1 MLDFLNK
8 IIPNVMHSTD
18 RLLDS
23 ILATLQMTL
32 WSGVVMFVCGLF
44 LGVVLTVT
52 REGGIMQRK
61 ALYQV
66 LDKLINVCRSIP
78 FVIFIAILLPV
89 TKAIMG
95 TKIGVR
101 GVIVPLLAASVPFFA
116 RQVESA
122 LAHVEHGLIEA
133 AESMGKSPVNII
145 FTVYLYESIPAI
157 ARGTTIKLI
166 NLIGMTTD
174 EAVPA
179 MEKYLDDAYL
189 AHLPQVRVVH
199 GRGTGALRAACHK
212 RLKKLNY
219 VKEFR
224 LGEYGEGDTGVTIVV
239 FK

>member
-101 GVIVPLLAASVPFFA
+101 GVIGAAGG
-116 RQVESA
+116 R
-122 LAHVEHGLIEA
+122 LR
-133 AESMGKSPVNII
+133 PV
-145 FTVYLYESIPAI
+145 F
-157 ARGTTIKLI
+157 
-166 NLIGMTTD
+166 
-174 EAVPA
+174 
-179 MEKYLDDAYL
+179 
-189 AHLPQVRVVH
+189 
-199 GRGTGALRAACHK
+199 RAAGGIGAGTCRARPDRSGGIDGQKPREHHFH
-212 RLKKLNY
+212 RLS
-219 VKEFR
+219 V
-224 LGEYGEGDTGVTIVV
+224 
-239 FK
+239 

>member
-8 IIPNVMHSTD
+8 IIPNVMRSTD

-101 GVIVPLLAASVPFFA
+101 GVIAPLVAASVPFFA

-157 ARGTTIKLI
+157 ARGTTITLI
-166 NLIGMTTD
+166 NLIGLT
-174 EAVPA
+174 A
-179 MEKYLDDAYL
+179 MAGYVGAGGLGDYAITWGYNYGHYDIIWVSVLFVILIVSVIQL
-189 AHLPQVRVVH
+189 AGNFV
-199 GRGTGALRAACHK
+199 AK
-212 RLKKLNY
+212 R
-219 VKEFR
+219 FSH
-224 LGEYGEGDTGVTIVV
+224 
-239 FK
+239 

>member
-8 IIPNVMHSTD
+8 IIPNVMRSPD

-23 ILATLQMTL
+23 ILATLQMIL

-101 GVIVPLLAASVPFFA
+101 GVIVPLVAASVPFFA

-157 ARGTTIKLI
+157 ARGTTITLI
-166 NLIGMTTD
+166 NLIGLT
-174 EAVPA
+174 A
-179 MEKYLDDAYL
+179 MAGYVGAGGLGDYAITWGYNYGHYDIIWVSVLFVIFIVSVIQL
-189 AHLPQVRVVH
+189 AGNFV
-199 GRGTGALRAACHK
+199 AK
-212 RLKKLNY
+212 R
-219 VKEFR
+219 FSH
-224 LGEYGEGDTGVTIVV
+224 
-239 FK
+239 

>member
-8 IIPNVMHSTD
+8 IIPNVMRSTD

-101 GVIVPLLAASVPFFA
+101 GVIVPLVAASVPFFA

-157 ARGTTIKLI
+157 ARGTTITLI
-166 NLIGMTTD
+166 NLIGLT
-174 EAVPA
+174 A
-179 MEKYLDDAYL
+179 MAGYVGAGGLGDYAITWGYNYGHYDIIWVSVLFVILIVSVIQL
-189 AHLPQVRVVH
+189 AGNFV
-199 GRGTGALRAACHK
+199 AK
-212 RLKKLNY
+212 R
-219 VKEFR
+219 FSH
-224 LGEYGEGDTGVTIVV
+224 
-239 FK
+239 

>member
-8 IIPNVMHSTD
+8 IIPNVMRSTD

-89 TKAIMG
+89 TKVIMG

-101 GVIVPLLAASVPFFA
+101 GVIVPLVAASVPFFA

-157 ARGTTIKLI
+157 ARGTTITLI
-166 NLIGMTTD
+166 NLIGLT
-174 EAVPA
+174 A
-179 MEKYLDDAYL
+179 MAGYVGAGGLGDYAITWGYNYGHYDIIWVSVLFVILIVSVIQL
-189 AHLPQVRVVH
+189 AGNFV
-199 GRGTGALRAACHK
+199 AK
-212 RLKKLNY
+212 R
-219 VKEFR
+219 FSH
-224 LGEYGEGDTGVTIVV
+224 
-239 FK
+239 

>member
-101 GVIVPLLAASVPFFA
+101 GVIVPLVAASVPFFA

-145 FTVYLYESIPAI
+145 FTVYLSESIPAI
-157 ARGTTIKLI
+157 ARGTTITLI
-166 NLIGMTTD
+166 NLIGLT
-174 EAVPA
+174 A
-179 MEKYLDDAYL
+179 MAGYVGAGGLGDHAITWGYNYGHYDIIWVSVLFVILIVSVIQL
-189 AHLPQVRVVH
+189 AGNFV
-199 GRGTGALRAACHK
+199 AK
-212 RLKKLNY
+212 R
-219 VKEFR
+219 FSH
-224 LGEYGEGDTGVTIVV
+224 
-239 FK
+239 

>member
-8 IIPNVMHSTD
+8 IIPNVMRSTD

-52 REGGIMQRK
+52 REGGIMRRK

-101 GVIVPLLAASVPFFA
+101 GVIVPLVAASVPFFA

-157 ARGTTIKLI
+157 ARGTTITLI
-166 NLIGMTTD
+166 NLIGLT
-174 EAVPA
+174 A
-179 MEKYLDDAYL
+179 MAGYVGAGGLGDYAITWGYNYGHYDIIWVSVLFVILIVSVIQL
-189 AHLPQVRVVH
+189 AGNFV
-199 GRGTGALRAACHK
+199 AK
-212 RLKKLNY
+212 R
-219 VKEFR
+219 FSH
-224 LGEYGEGDTGVTIVV
+224 
-239 FK
+239 

>member
-8 IIPNVMHSTD
+8 IIPNVMRSTD

-78 FVIFIAILLPV
+78 FVILIAILLPV

-101 GVIVPLLAASVPFFA
+101 GVIVPLVAASVPFFA

-157 ARGTTIKLI
+157 ARGTTITLI
-166 NLIGMTTD
+166 NLIGLT
-174 EAVPA
+174 A
-179 MEKYLDDAYL
+179 MAGYVGAGGLGDYAITWGYNYGHYDIIWVSVLFVILIVSVIQL
-189 AHLPQVRVVH
+189 AGNFV
-199 GRGTGALRAACHK
+199 AK
-212 RLKKLNY
+212 R
-219 VKEFR
+219 FSH
-224 LGEYGEGDTGVTIVV
+224 
-239 FK
+239 

>member
-8 IIPNVMHSTD
+8 IIPNVMRSPD

-78 FVIFIAILLPV
+78 FVIFIAILLHV
-89 TKAIMG
+89 KKAIMG

-101 GVIVPLLAASVPFFA
+101 GVIVPLVAASVPFFA

-157 ARGTTIKLI
+157 ARGTTITLI
-166 NLIGMTTD
+166 NLIGLT
-174 EAVPA
+174 A
-179 MEKYLDDAYL
+179 MAGYVGAGGLGDYAITWGYNYGHYDIIWVSVLFVILIVSVIQL
-189 AHLPQVRVVH
+189 AGNFV
-199 GRGTGALRAACHK
+199 AK
-212 RLKKLNY
+212 R
-219 VKEFR
+219 FSH
-224 LGEYGEGDTGVTIVV
+224 
-239 FK
+239 

>member
-8 IIPNVMHSTD
+8 IIPNVMRSPD

-52 REGGIMQRK
+52 REDGIMQRK

-101 GVIVPLLAASVPFFA
+101 GVIVPLVAASVPFFA

-157 ARGTTIKLI
+157 ARGTTITLI
-166 NLIGMTTD
+166 NLIGLT
-174 EAVPA
+174 A
-179 MEKYLDDAYL
+179 MAGYVGAGGLGDYAITWGYNYGHYDIIWVSVLFVILIVSIIQL
-189 AHLPQVRVVH
+189 AGNFV
-199 GRGTGALRAACHK
+199 AK
-212 RLKKLNY
+212 R
-219 VKEFR
+219 FSH
-224 LGEYGEGDTGVTIVV
+224 
-239 FK
+239 

>member
-8 IIPNVMHSTD
+8 IIPNVMRSTD

-78 FVIFIAILLPV
+78 CVIFIAILLPV

-101 GVIVPLLAASVPFFA
+101 GVIVPLVAASVPFFA

-157 ARGTTIKLI
+157 ARGTTITLI
-166 NLIGMTTD
+166 NLIGLT
-174 EAVPA
+174 A
-179 MEKYLDDAYL
+179 MAGYVGAGGLGDYAITWGYNYGHYDIIWVSVLFVILIVSVIQL
-189 AHLPQVRVVH
+189 AGNFV
-199 GRGTGALRAACHK
+199 AK
-212 RLKKLNY
+212 R
-219 VKEFR
+219 FSH
-224 LGEYGEGDTGVTIVV
+224 
-239 FK
+239 

>member
-8 IIPNVMHSTD
+8 IIPNVMRSTD

-101 GVIVPLLAASVPFFA
+101 GVIVPLVAASVPFFA

-157 ARGTTIKLI
+157 ARGTTITLI
-166 NLIGMTTD
+166 NLIGLT
-174 EAVPA
+174 A
-179 MEKYLDDAYL
+179 MAGYVGAGGLGDYAITWGYNYGHYDIIWVTVLFVILIVSVIQL
-189 AHLPQVRVVH
+189 AGNFV
-199 GRGTGALRAACHK
+199 AK
-212 RLKKLNY
+212 R
-219 VKEFR
+219 FSH
-224 LGEYGEGDTGVTIVV
+224 
-239 FK
+239 

>member
-101 GVIVPLLAASVPFFA
+101 GVIVPLVAASVLFFA

-157 ARGTTIKLI
+157 ARGTTITLI
-166 NLIGMTTD
+166 NLIGLT
-174 EAVPA
+174 A
-179 MEKYLDDAYL
+179 MAGYVGAGGLGDYAITWGYNYGHYDIIWVSVLFVILIVSVIQL
-189 AHLPQVRVVH
+189 AGNFV
-199 GRGTGALRAACHK
+199 AK
-212 RLKKLNY
+212 R
-219 VKEFR
+219 FSH
-224 LGEYGEGDTGVTIVV
+224 
-239 FK
+239 

>member
-8 IIPNVMHSTD
+8 IIPNVMRSTD

-101 GVIVPLLAASVPFFA
+101 GVIVPLAAASVPFFA

-157 ARGTTIKLI
+157 ARGTTITLI
-166 NLIGMTTD
+166 NLIGLT
-174 EAVPA
+174 A
-179 MEKYLDDAYL
+179 MAGYVGAGGLGDYAITWGYNYGHYDIIWVSVLFVILIVSVIQL
-189 AHLPQVRVVH
+189 AGNFV
-199 GRGTGALRAACHK
+199 AK
-212 RLKKLNY
+212 R
-219 VKEFR
+219 FSH
-224 LGEYGEGDTGVTIVV
+224 
-239 FK
+239 

>member
-8 IIPNVMHSTD
+8 IIPNVMRSPD

-66 LDKLINVCRSIP
+66 LDM
-78 FVIFIAILLPV
+78 LPV

-101 GVIVPLLAASVPFFA
+101 GVIVPLVAASVPFFA

-157 ARGTTIKLI
+157 ARGTTITLI
-166 NLIGMTTD
+166 NLIGLT
-174 EAVPA
+174 A
-179 MEKYLDDAYL
+179 MAGYVGAGGLGDYAITWGYNYGHYDIIWVSVLFVILIVSVIQL
-189 AHLPQVRVVH
+189 AGNFV
-199 GRGTGALRAACHK
+199 AK
-212 RLKKLNY
+212 R
-219 VKEFR
+219 FSH
-224 LGEYGEGDTGVTIVV
+224 
-239 FK
+239 

>member
-101 GVIVPLLAASVPFFA
+101 GVIVPLVAASVPFFA
-116 RQVESA
+116 RQVELA

-157 ARGTTIKLI
+157 ARGTTITLI
-166 NLIGMTTD
+166 NLIGLT
-174 EAVPA
+174 A
-179 MEKYLDDAYL
+179 MAGYVGAGGLGDYAITWGYNYGHYDIIWVSVLFVILIVSVIQL
-189 AHLPQVRVVH
+189 AGNFV
-199 GRGTGALRAACHK
+199 AK
-212 RLKKLNY
+212 R
-219 VKEFR
+219 FSH
-224 LGEYGEGDTGVTIVV
+224 
-239 FK
+239 

>member
-1 MLDFLNK
+1 VLDFLNK

-101 GVIVPLLAASVPFFA
+101 GVIVPLVAASVPFFA

-157 ARGTTIKLI
+157 ARGTTITLI
-166 NLIGMTTD
+166 NLIGLT
-174 EAVPA
+174 A
-179 MEKYLDDAYL
+179 MAGYVGAGGLGDYAITWGYNYGHYDIIWVSVLFVILIVSVIQL
-189 AHLPQVRVVH
+189 AGNFV
-199 GRGTGALRAACHK
+199 AK
-212 RLKKLNY
+212 R
-219 VKEFR
+219 FSH
-224 LGEYGEGDTGVTIVV
+224 
-239 FK
+239 

>member
-8 IIPNVMHSTD
+8 IIPNVMRSPD

-101 GVIVPLLAASVPFFA
+101 GVIVPLVAASVPFFA

-122 LAHVEHGLIEA
+122 PAHVEHGLIEA

-157 ARGTTIKLI
+157 ARGTTITLI
-166 NLIGMTTD
+166 NLIGLT
-174 EAVPA
+174 A
-179 MEKYLDDAYL
+179 MAGYVGAGGLGDYAITWGYNYGHYDIIWVSVLFVILIVSVIQL
-189 AHLPQVRVVH
+189 AGNFV
-199 GRGTGALRAACHK
+199 AK
-212 RLKKLNY
+212 R
-219 VKEFR
+219 FSH
-224 LGEYGEGDTGVTIVV
+224 
-239 FK
+239 

>member
-1 MLDFLNK
+1 
-8 IIPNVMHSTD
+8 
-18 RLLDS
+18 
-23 ILATLQMTL
+23 MTL

-101 GVIVPLLAASVPFFA
+101 GVIVPLVAASVPFFA

-157 ARGTTIKLI
+157 ARGTTITLI
-166 NLIGMTTD
+166 NLIGLT
-174 EAVPA
+174 A
-179 MEKYLDDAYL
+179 MAGYVGAGGLGDYAITWGYNYGHYDIIWVSVLFVILIVSVIQL
-189 AHLPQVRVVH
+189 AGNFV
-199 GRGTGALRAACHK
+199 AK
-212 RLKKLNY
+212 R
-219 VKEFR
+219 FSH
-224 LGEYGEGDTGVTIVV
+224 
-239 FK
+239 